1 MHVEATVKKLP
12 KSEVEITVT
21 LPWEE
26 WSRQI
31 DKAAQN
37 VAKDVKVQGFRP
49 GKVPRAVLEQ
59 KYGKALLLSE
69 AAELAIQ
76 ASYPHVL
83 QQEKLDAI
91 GRPQA
96 EIKTVEEGK
105 ALEYVVKT
113 AIVPEVKLKKGWDK
127 DIQKVNKEQKDVK
140 VEVTDE
146 DLDKEIQRL
155 AQTRAKFVAVDREAK
170 KGDNAEVDF
179 QVTMG
184 GVPIEGGTSK
194 KHPIVLGSG
203 AFIPG
208 FEEAL
213 EGMKAG
219 EEKEFELVFPAEY
232 HAKDLAGKPAMFKVK
247 LVSVQ
252 ERETPEIDDAFAQSL
267 GKFKDLAE
275 LKDNFRTGMAEEKKA
290 QAEEAHRTK
299 MLDVLVAAAETELPE
314 VLVHDELHKMMHEF
328 DGQIQGMG
336 MDFQEY
342 LNGMGKTKEDLEKD
356 WHPQAEKRLTA
367 SLALEQVAREKEV
380 EASPEE
386 IEAEMNKTMQYYRN
400 VKDMEKNID
409 LERLYTYVK
418 GKLQNEAVFKVL
430 EKM

>member
-1 MHVEATVKKLP
+1 MRMDVTVKKLP
-12 KSEVEITVT
+12 KSEVEIAVT
-21 LPWEE
+21 LAWED
-26 WSRQI
+26 WSRHI
-31 DKAAQN
+31 DKAAEK
-37 VAKDVKVQGFRP
+37 VSKDVKLKGFRP

-96 EIKTVEEGK
+96 EIRTVADGK

-113 AIVPEVKLKKGWDK
+113 AVVPEVKLKKGWEK
-127 DIQKVNKEQKDVK
+127 DVQKANKEQKDAK
-140 VEVTDE
+140 LEVSEE
-146 DLDKEIQRL
+146 DLEKEIGRL
-155 AQTRAKFVAVDREAK
+155 AQTRAKFVAVDRTAK
-170 KGDNAEVDF
+170 SGDNVEVDF
-179 QVTMG
+179 QVLMG

-194 KHPIVLGSG
+194 KHPVVLGSG

-208 FEEAL
+208 FEEAI

-219 EEKEFELVFPAEY
+219 EEKSFELTFPADY
-232 HAKDLAGKPAMFKVK
+232 HAKDLAGKPATFDVK

-252 ERETPEIDDAFAQSL
+252 EREIPEINDAFAQSL

-275 LKDNFRTGMAEEKKA
+275 LKENFRSGMLEEKKV
-290 QAEEAHRTK
+290 QAEEAHRTG
-299 MLDVLVAAAETELPE
+299 MIEALVAASEAELPE

-328 DGQIQGMG
+328 EGQIQGMG
-336 MDFQEY
+336 MDFEEY
-342 LNGMGKTKEDLEKD
+342 LKGMGKTREDLEKD
-356 WHPQAEKRLTA
+356 WHGQAEKRLLA
-367 SLALEQVAREKEV
+367 SLALEKVAREREI

-409 LERLYTYVK
+409 LERLYTFVK
-418 GKLQNEAVFKVL
+418 GKLQNERVFEL
-430 EKM
+430 LAKM